1 MDLSESSFVHA
12 ERRISPRPPVSPRY
26 KRLRRE
32 VRAPEELK
40 EVLIKGLKL
49 RVLLVAAV
57 AVVLAASLL
66 A

>member
-1 MDLSESSFVHA
+1 M
-12 ERRISPRPPVSPRY
+12 SPRPPSSSRY
-26 KRLRRE
+26 TRLRRE

-49 RVLLVAAV
+49 RVLLAVIAAAGLAAV
-57 AVVLAASLL
+57 LL